1 MFLVKPWRAHLE
13 TPPTINRA
21 GYSSF
26 VSGSV
31 SITLLLA
38 PEQGL
43 FRVLRGQGHDEIFQL
58 HLALASAHE
67 AKVQI
72 VRSVVT
78 DGIEAQDGVEEL
90 CGERKRPGIRM
101 DRKNTVLDAGIAD
114 S

>member
-58 HLALASAHE
+58 RRALASAHE

-78 DGIEAQDGVEEL
+78 AGTQAADRADDPRREP
-90 CGERKRPGIRM
+90 KRPG
-101 DRKNTVLDAGIAD
+101 T
-114 S
+114 